1 MNIEKLLSEAI
12 NFMKDG
18 EIIKAQSFLNQILAK
33 FPKNPDALTQA
44 GIILIHEKKF
54 KKGKNLIQSS
64 LLIKPNQ
71 PEALLH
77 LGMAFYQESKF
88 DDAIKCFDNAIKFKP
103 DYSEAFYTK
112 ALSYQ
117 NKNLKDE
124 AITNF
129 ELAILHNPNYID
141 SIVTLGALY
150 SDLNEFDKALNLFKK
165 AEILRPNDIGYLS
178 MIAVL
183 NKKNRNLDEAIKYFN
198 RAINLQPED
207 SSLYNDIGIF
217 YIENKM
223 FDEALINLNQAI
235 KLNSDNSDLFF
246 NRSLVFLKLLLCAE
260 AEADCK
266 KALELNPESSQIYS
280 QLGNINFQ
288 LNKFDTALSFYDKA
302 ISLDPEN
309 HEPLI
314 LKGVFLK
321 KIKRLDLAKIVYL
334 RLLDFSENIDVT
346 NDASLFF
353 LNQKFF
359 SIGWDA
365 YAKRINTPVPIW
377 KSFLNLTNELSK
389 YSLKW
394 EGQLNCESLLIIGD
408 QGIGDQIIY
417 LSMLKELSTKV
428 KKITVLINHKL
439 VTLFE
444 RSFKNIS
451 FIPIIIDHFNL
462 KIPSGISNFEYF
474 ILAGDLGRF
483 LRGSIQSFQNQ
494 PNSYLEA
501 DIHKTARFRSKFK
514 TTKLVCGISWASQ
527 GSSEKGL
534 MHIDQAHAAA
544 KTVFLSDLMPIF
556 SKADLTYVNLQYG
569 DVKDEI
575 LHFKNNFGVE
585 VLDSGNDNYNDVD
598 GLASL
603 IQSCDFIITTS
614 NVTAHIAGALGKT
627 TFVLVNPE
635 MLWYWHNENVSS
647 WYPSVNIFQKEEN
660 EDWKSAIAKMASK
673 IFNYLKGHTNG

>member
-18 EIIKAQSFLNQILAK
+18 EITKAQSFLNQILAK

-71 PEALLH
+71 PEALLN
-77 LGMAFYQESKF
+77 LGIAFYQESKF
-88 DDAIKCFDNAIKFKP
+88 DDAIRCFDNAIKFKP

-112 ALSYQ
+112 ALSYE
-117 NKNLKDE
+117 NKKLKDE

-141 SIVTLGALY
+141 PIVTLGALY

-165 AEILRPNDIGYLS
+165 AEILRPNDTGNLR
-178 MIAVL
+178 MIATL
-183 NKKNRNLDEAIKYFN
+183 NKKNRNLDEAIKYLN
-198 RAINLQPED
+198 RAINLQPEE
-207 SSLYNDIGIF
+207 STLYNDRSVF

-223 FDEALINLNQAI
+223 FDEALIDLNQVI
-235 KLNSDNSDLFF
+235 KLNSDDSDLFF
-246 NRSLVFLKLLLCAE
+246 NRAVVFSKLLLYAE

-266 KALELNPESSQIYS
+266 KALKLNPESSKTYS
-280 QLGNINFQ
+280 QLANIDFH

-309 HEPLI
+309 HEPLFF
-314 LKGVFLK
+314 KGAFLK
-321 KIKRLDLAKIVYL
+321 KIKRFDLAKIVYL
-334 RLLDFSENIDVT
+334 RLLDFSENSEVI

-365 YAKRINTPVPIW
+365 YANRINIPLPIW
-377 KSFLNLTNELSK
+377 KGFLNLTNELSK

-428 KKITVLINHKL
+428 KKITILIHCKL

-451 FIPIIIDHFNL
+451 FIPLINPCEYKTL
-462 KIPSGISNFEYF
+462 SGISNFEYF

-483 LRGSIQSFQNQ
+483 LRNSIQSFQNQ

-501 DIHKTARFRSKFK
+501 DIDKTARFRSKFK

-527 GSSEKGL
+527 GSSGKGL
-534 MHIDQAHAAA
+534 MHMDEAHAAA
-544 KTVFLSDLMPIF
+544 KTVLLSDLMPIF
-556 SKADLTYVNLQYG
+556 NKADLTYVNLQYG
-569 DVKDEI
+569 NVKDEI
-575 LHFKNNFGVE
+575 LHFKNNFNVE
-585 VLDSGNDNYNDVD
+585 VLDSGNDNYSDVD

-660 EDWKSAIAKMASK
+660 GDWKSAIAKMASK

>member
-12 NFMKDG
+12 NFMRDG
-18 EIIKAQSFLNQILAK
+18 EITKAQSFLNQILAK
-33 FPKNPDALTQA
+33 YPKNSDALTQA

-71 PEALLH
+71 PEALLN
-77 LGMAFYQESKF
+77 LGIAFYQESKF
-88 DDAIKCFDNAIKFKP
+88 DDAIKCFENAIKFKP

-141 SIVTLGALY
+141 PIVTLGALY
-150 SDLNEFDKALNLFKK
+150 FDLNEFDKALNLFKK
-165 AEILRPNDIGYLS
+165 AEILRPNDIGYLR
-178 MIAVL
+178 MIATL
-183 NKKNRNLDEAIKYFN
+183 NKKNGNLDEAIKYLN

-207 SSLYNDIGIF
+207 SYLYNDRGIF

-223 FDEALINLNQAI
+223 FDEALIDLNQAI
-235 KLNSDNSDLFF
+235 NLNSDDSNLFY
-246 NRSLVFLKLLLCAE
+246 NRSQALLKLRLYAE

-266 KALELNPESSQIYS
+266 KALELKPESSQIYS
-280 QLGNINFQ
+280 QLGNIDFK
-288 LNKFDTALSFYDKA
+288 LNRFDTALSFYDKA
-302 ISLDPEN
+302 ISLNPEDPAA
-309 HEPLI
+309 LI
-314 LKGVFLK
+314 IKGVFFK

-334 RLLDFSENIDVT
+334 RLLDFSENIGVI
-346 NDASLFF
+346 NDASIFF

-359 SIGWDA
+359 SIGWNA
-365 YAKRINTPVPIW
+365 YANRINTPLPIW
-377 KSFLNLTNELSK
+377 KFFLDLTNELSK

-417 LSMLKELSTKV
+417 LSMLKELSKKV

-451 FIPIIIDHFNL
+451 FIPINNSCDL
-462 KIPSGISNFEYF
+462 KTLSGISNFEYF

-501 DIHKTARFRSKFK
+501 DIHKAARFRSKFK

-527 GSSEKGL
+527 GTSDKGL
-534 MHIDQAHAAA
+534 MHMDQAHAAS

-585 VLDSGNDNYNDVD
+585 ILDSDNDNYNDVD

-603 IQSCDFIITTS
+603 IQSCDFVITTS

-660 EDWKSAIAKMASK
+660 GDWKSAIAKMTSK
-673 IFNYLKGHTNG
+673 IFNYLKEHTNG

>member
-18 EIIKAQSFLNQILAK
+18 EITKAQSFLNQILAK
-33 FPKNPDALTQA
+33 FPKNPDALSQA

-71 PEALLH
+71 PEALLN
-77 LGMAFYQESKF
+77 LGIAFYQESKF
-88 DDAIKCFDNAIKFKP
+88 DDAIKWFDNAIKFKP

-141 SIVTLGALY
+141 PIVTLGALY
-150 SDLNEFDKALNLFKK
+150 YDLNEFGKALNLFKK
-165 AEILRPNDIGYLS
+165 AEILRPNDIGYLR
-178 MIAVL
+178 MIANL
-183 NKKNRNLDEAIKYFN
+183 NQKNGNLDEAIKYFN

-207 SSLYNDIGIF
+207 SDLYNDRGIF
-217 YIENKM
+217 YLENLM
-223 FDEALINLNQAI
+223 FDEALINLDQAI
-235 KLNSDNSDLFF
+235 KLNSDDSNLFF
-246 NRSLVFLKLLLCAE
+246 NRAVVFLKLLLYAE

-266 KALELNPESSQIYS
+266 KALELNPESSKIYS
-280 QLGNINFQ
+280 HLGNINFQ
-288 LNKFDTALSFYDKA
+288 LNKFDAALSFYDKA
-302 ISLDPEN
+302 ISLNPED
-309 HEPLI
+309 HMALI
-314 LKGVFLK
+314 SKAIFLK

-334 RLLDFSENIDVT
+334 RLLDFSENTDVT

-365 YAKRINTPVPIW
+365 YAGRINMPVPLW

-451 FIPIIIDHFNL
+451 FIPIINYYDL
-462 KIPSGISNFEYF
+462 KIPSGNSNFEYF

-483 LRGSIQSFQNQ
+483 LRRSIQSFQNQ

-501 DIHKTARFRSKFK
+501 DIDKTARFRSKFK
-514 TTKLVCGISWASQ
+514 STKLVCGISWASQ
-527 GSSEKGL
+527 GGTDKGL
-534 MHIDQAHAAA
+534 MHMNEAHAAA
-544 KTVFLSDLMPIF
+544 KTVLLSDLMPIF

-585 VLDSGNDNYNDVD
+585 VLDSDNDNYNDLD

-603 IQSCDFIITTS
+603 IQSCDFVITTS

-660 EDWKSAIAKMASK
+660 GDWKSAIAKMASK